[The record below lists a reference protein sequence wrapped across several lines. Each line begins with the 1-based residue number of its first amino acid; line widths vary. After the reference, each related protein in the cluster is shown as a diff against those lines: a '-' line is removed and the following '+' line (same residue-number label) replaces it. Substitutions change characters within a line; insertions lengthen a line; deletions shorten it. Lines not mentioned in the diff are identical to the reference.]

1 MAGTNTKAILAK
13 IKIEND
19 VKDLIAKSDGENVTV
34 TYNGVSKTLSTALAE
49 ILTSVNSTITTDN
62 AKALIAEEIAKVV
75 DGAPE
80 AGDTLKELFELIS
93 TNQEAAQLLQTAV
106 SGKVDK
112 VDGKGL
118 SANDFT
124 DVLKSKLDNLPEIST
139 SDIARWNGICGVRIG
154 ESMPQDMQNG
164 EIFVQIV
171 NE

>member
-1 MAGTNTKAILAK
+1 MATTKAILAK
-13 IKIEND
+13 IKVEND
-19 VKDLIAKSDGENVTV
+19 VRELIAKSDGENVTV
-34 TYNGVSKTLSTALAE
+34 TYNGASKTLSAALAE
-49 ILTSVNSTITTDN
+49 ILTSVNSAITEDN
-62 AKALIAEEIAKVV
+62 AKSLIAEEIAKVI

-93 TNQEAAQLLQTAV
+93 TNQEAAELLQTAV

-124 DVLKSKLDNLPEIST
+124 DALKSKLDNLPEVSA
-139 SDIARWNGICGVRIG
+139 SDVAKWNGIRGVRVG
-154 ESMPQDMQNG
+154 ESVPDDMQNG
-164 EIFVQIV
+164 EIFVQVV